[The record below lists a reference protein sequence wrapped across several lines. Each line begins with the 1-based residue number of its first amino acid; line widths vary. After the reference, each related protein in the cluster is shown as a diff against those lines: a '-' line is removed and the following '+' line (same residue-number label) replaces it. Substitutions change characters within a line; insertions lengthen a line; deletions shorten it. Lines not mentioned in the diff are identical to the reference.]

1 MTTVPS
7 QEQLVSIAEDLLSHR
22 FGGSQRLEDVEVLA
36 GSGESTVL
44 RARVASQPFL
54 QYRTVVLKFVPMIGE
69 VLYDAALMREVVAY
83 QFTTALPENVRPGP
97 MLLAHD
103 IDQRLVVM
111 TDSGDGDTFDD
122 LLETAKH
129 ETRGHILRNLGSSL
143 GRMHAGTA
151 EREKEFDILMAR
163 MLKQHPQ
170 FGENQEVRDD
180 ALQQSILLGEQI
192 LEQSGFSVPQAF
204 HDAAQVARKRVVGG
218 SARAFTPFD
227 LSPDNIIV
235 AEKTHFLDYEWAGFR
250 DVSFDIACVVAGF
263 PQFVFTHPI
272 TDEEAD
278 TFISAWKREIKEVFP
293 NLVEPHNL
301 HARVLAALVGW
312 GLSTLATMSAGN
324 LSGVV
329 GMVQKGEDISTDLDQ
344 AAALLRTGS
353 ADSFSDDELLARRD
367 IYETFEAMSRFGDN
381 GTEDTSAEIAE
392 FARSIAQRVEKPGW
406 K

>member
-1 MTTVPS
+1 MPS

-69 VLYDAALMREVVAY
+69 VLYDAALMREIVAY

-204 HDAAQVARKRVVGG
+204 HDAAQIARKRVVGG

>member
-1 MTTVPS
+1 MPS
-7 QEQLVSIAEDLLSHR
+7 QEQLVSIAQDLLSHR
-22 FGGSQRLEDVEVLA
+22 FGGSQRLEDVETLA

-54 QYRTVVLKFVPMIGE
+54 QHRTVVLKYVPMTGE

-83 QFTTALPENVRPGP
+83 QFTTALPEGVRPGP
-97 MLLAHD
+97 MILAHD

-111 TDSGDGDTFDD
+111 TDSGDGDTFDE

-129 ETRGHILRNLGSSL
+129 DTRGKILRNLGSSL

-151 EREKEFDILMAR
+151 EREKEFDILMNR
-163 MLKQHPQ
+163 MLKHHPQ
-170 FGENQEVRDD
+170 FGENQGVRDE

-192 LEQSGFSVPQAF
+192 LEKSGFTIPSAF
-204 HDAAQVARKRVVGG
+204 HDAAQVARRRVVGG

-235 AEKTHFLDYEWAGFR
+235 ADKTHFFDYEWAGFR
-250 DVSFDIACVVAGF
+250 DVSFDIACVIAGF

-293 NLVEPHNL
+293 NLTESRTL

-329 GMVQKGEDISTDLDQ
+329 GMLEKGEDISDDLDQ
-344 AAALLRTGS
+344 AAALLRVGP
-353 ADSFSDDELLARRD
+353 ADSFSEDELLARRD
-367 IYETFEAMSRFGDN
+367 IFETFEAMARYGSQ
-381 GTEDTSAEIAE
+381 GTEESSPEIAE
-392 FARSIAQRVEKPGW
+392 FARNIARRVEKPGW

>member
-1 MTTVPS
+1 MPS

-163 MLKQHPQ
+163 MLKHHPQ

-204 HDAAQVARKRVVGG
+204 HDAAQIARKRVVGG

-381 GTEDTSAEIAE
+381 GAEDTSAEIAE

>member
-1 MTTVPS
+1 MPS

>member
-1 MTTVPS
+1 MPS
-7 QEQLVSIAEDLLSHR
+7 QKQLVSIAEDLLSHR
-22 FGGSQRLEDVEVLA
+22 FGGSQRLEEVEVLA

-54 QYRTVVLKFVPMIGE
+54 QYRTVVLKFVPMTGE

-122 LLETAKH
+122 LLETTKH

-151 EREKEFDILMAR
+151 ERENEFDILMTR

-170 FGENQEVRDD
+170 FGENQGVRDD

-192 LEQSGFSVPQAF
+192 LEQSGFIVPQAF
-204 HDAAQVARKRVVGG
+204 HDAAQIARQRVVGG

-235 AEKTHFLDYEWAGFR
+235 AERTHFLDYEWAGFR

-293 NLVEPHNL
+293 KLVEPHNL

-329 GMVQKGEDISTDLDQ
+329 GMLQKGEDISADLDQ
-344 AAALLRTGS
+344 AAALLRTAS

-392 FARSIAQRVEKPGW
+392 FARSIAQRVEKPSW

>member
-1 MTTVPS
+1 MPS
-7 QEQLVSIAEDLLSHR
+7 QEQLVSIAQDLLSHR
-22 FGGSQRLEDVEVLA
+22 FGGSQRLEDVETLA

-54 QYRTVVLKFVPMIGE
+54 QHRTVVLKYVPMTGE

-83 QFTTALPENVRPGP
+83 QFTTALPEGVRPGP
-97 MLLAHD
+97 MILAHD

-111 TDSGDGDTFDD
+111 TDSGDGDTFDE

-129 ETRGHILRNLGSSL
+129 DTRGKILRNLGSSL

-151 EREKEFDILMAR
+151 ERENEFDILMNR
-163 MLKQHPQ
+163 MLKHHPQ
-170 FGENQEVRDD
+170 FGENQGVRDE

-192 LEQSGFSVPQAF
+192 LEKSGFTIPSAF
-204 HDAAQVARKRVVGG
+204 HDAAQVARRRVVGG

-235 AEKTHFLDYEWAGFR
+235 ADKTHFLDYEWAGFR
-250 DVSFDIACVVAGF
+250 DVSFDIACVIAGF

-293 NLVEPHNL
+293 NLTESRTL

-329 GMVQKGEDISTDLDQ
+329 GMLEKGEDISDDLDQ
-344 AAALLRTGS
+344 AAALLRVGP
-353 ADSFSDDELLARRD
+353 ADSFSEDELLARRD
-367 IYETFEAMSRFGDN
+367 IFETFEAMARYGSQ
-381 GTEDTSAEIAE
+381 GTEESTPEIAE
-392 FARSIAQRVEKPGW
+392 FARNIARRVEKPGW

>member
-1 MTTVPS
+1 MPS

-122 LLETAKH
+122 LLEAAKH

>member
-1 MTTVPS
+1 MPS

-329 GMVQKGEDISTDLDQ
+329 GTVQKGEDISTDLDQ